1 MTTRSTILALGLA
14 LGAAGGL
21 SGCVVAA
28 AGAGAAGAAYVMGS
42 LDGPMPATPEM
53 IVEASK
59 DVLEGSDIHV
69 LSSGATSIDGTVVG
83 RTALDRKIEITVK
96 RVDEKQSKVSIRV
109 GTFGDQSVSQDL
121 FDRIKAKVT

>member
-14 LGAAGGL
+14 LGAASGL

-28 AGAGAAGAAYVMGS
+28 AAGGAAGAAYVLGS
-42 LDGPMPATPEM
+42 LDGPMPASPEK

-69 LSSGATSIDGTVVG
+69 LSSDATSIDGTVVG

-96 RVDEKQSKVSIRV
+96 RVDDKQSQVSIRV
-109 GTFGDQSVSQDL
+109 GTFGDETVSKDL

>member
-1 MTTRSTILALGLA
+1 MNARIVIAALVLSIA
-14 LGAAGGL
+14 S

-42 LDGPMPATPEM
+42 LDASLPANPER

-59 DVLEGSDIHV
+59 DVLKDSDIHV
-69 LSSGATSIDGTVVG
+69 LESDATSVDGTVVG

-96 RVDEKQSKVSIRV
+96 RVDDKQSKISIRV
-109 GTFGDQSVSQDL
+109 GTFGDKEVSQDL
-121 FDRIKAKVT
+121 FDRIKARVS